1 MEYGIPKDR
10 KLFTDE
16 IKDTNPPV
24 GNYHSQFFN
33 SIEFNNLIK
42 TNIKNI
48 ENPMEDGF
56 KEIIKAKTQKNIEN
70 NKLNEKIANS
80 MLGPASYFHNSGTI
94 FNKNNNKIN
103 NISSKREIKN
113 KGFILSK
120 FQQKKPN
127 NYGISKD
134 RQEYFR
140 WIKKSFNMSYI

>member
-1 MEYGIPKDR
+1 M
-10 KLFTDE
+10 
-16 IKDTNPPV
+16 NPPV
-24 GNYHSQFFN
+24 GNYQSQFFN

-48 ENPMEDGF
+48 ENPIKNGF

-127 NYGISKD
+127 NNGISKD